1 VIFPDAIRR
10 MKKNIQKVVQSIIMK
25 DAKKGMKSILILFM
39 IMIEAVFK
47 TAMATARFFHKQQ
60 RAIKNAIPKAY
71 ST

>member
-1 VIFPDAIRR
+1 
-10 MKKNIQKVVQSIIMK
+10 MK